1 MKIIS
6 FIIPVIILLYCSACT
21 SNPATS
27 PTAPTKPVSVAATSE
42 PNSSSNNIQAMREDY
57 FEFGIE
63 NRLDYVP
70 MFEEGKA
77 PSSST
82 EYLDYAFAINLDNWG
97 DDKGTMTRDYVEQ
110 VIRTHFEVENIIHS
124 PLAKG

>member
-1 MKIIS
+1 
-6 FIIPVIILLYCSACT
+6 
-21 SNPATS
+21 
-27 PTAPTKPVSVAATSE
+27 
-42 PNSSSNNIQAMREDY
+42 MREDY